1 MSLYGALFT
10 GVSGLNAQ
18 GQKIGII
25 SDNIANVNTV
35 GYKEAKASFESLVV
49 NAATSSAYS
58 PGGVRNNTVQNI
70 SKQGIISSTSA
81 PTDIALSGSGFFVVS
96 ARPDGSGET
105 LYTRAGSFRQD
116 RLGNFVNANGFY
128 LKGWPLDREGRLPGE
143 LGNTNTISS
152 ANLESLEVVNV
163 ESGAGVALATSKVEL
178 GINLNAGEDIYPGPE
193 GVVDMD
199 QLSPNNFGIAADTI
213 IVPDEGYGGAF
224 VPGVPNFGLAT
235 ANNISRGDQLTAVTG
250 SGLSY
255 NYTYGGFTMGRRID
269 VSTNTNIGDNTTYI
283 GPATLPAGAIDTN
296 AASTNVDVDVAAIF
310 GLPGA
315 TAVATLGLA
324 VGSQIRLSGVT
335 VAGSSIPSAQLN
347 TVVTITAVNVPAAG
361 QVRFAVSTPEGAAP
375 LANAA
380 GGTLRVGQFMGN
392 VFDASSATQGFLS
405 STGLTGFTTAAR
417 SFTIS
422 TPSGGSRTFTYTTS
436 SPNAALG
443 QFNNLTN
450 LADAINQATG
460 LTARVVNGRLVV
472 GAEDANESLTFANV
486 DDVGAGTLGGLNWVD
501 ELGLAD
507 VATGTRRFNSMN
519 SLAALVEADSGVSAT
534 VLNPLSES
542 TLEIRAD
549 DPLDTI
555 RFQDFAGPVANFS
568 TNPFTVTAI
577 AAGVATIDVTLG
589 AGHPFLAGQN
599 IILNSAGATAV
610 DGVTAAEMTGT
621 FRVTAVTGTTVTIQV
636 PTASAGPSTA
646 TAGGGVGPFTYQQ
659 TNVGSLLAELG
670 LVTSLNGGAYV
681 RGDTGILGP
690 EYDAG
695 GTVGAN
701 MASGT
706 IVAQFSRT
714 ARIYDSLGTGHDIR
728 FSYLKT
734 ANNEWALEIHGITD
748 GEINSTL
755 VDNQIAV
762 GTIQFNGDG
771 TLRSVSSS
779 LTRPVTINWTNGAVP
794 SVIEFNFG
802 TAGQPIGT
810 TGNLPIGDTDGLS
823 QFDSNYNV
831 AFINQNGAPVGE
843 LVAVTID
850 PEGFVIA
857 SYSNG
862 ETQNLYKL
870 PVADF
875 NNPDG
880 LTPESGNVFS
890 QTRDS
895 GDVNLREAGTSGTGT
910 ITSSALEQSNVDL
923 AEQLTDMIV
932 AQRAYQA
939 NTRVISTS
947 DELLDRLTQL

>member
-81 PTDIALSGSGFFVVS
+81 PTDIAISGAGFFVVS
-96 ARPDGSGET
+96 ARADGSGET

-143 LGNTNTISS
+143 LGNLNTISS

-163 ESGAGVALATSKVEL
+163 ESGAGVALATSQVEL
-178 GINLNAGEDIYPGPE
+178 GINLDAGENIYPGPE

-199 QLSPNNFGIAADTI
+199 PLSTNNFAISADSI
-213 IVPDEGYGGAF
+213 IVPDEGYTPF
-224 VPGVPNFGLAT
+224 VAGIPSFGLAT
-235 ANNISRGDQLTAVTG
+235 TNNIARGDQMTVTTG
-250 SGLSY
+250 SGLTY
-255 NYTYGGFTMGRRID
+255 NYTYGGFTMGRQITT
-269 VSTNTNIGDNTTYI
+269 STNTNIGDSATYI
-283 GPATLPAGAIDTN
+283 GPAALAAGVIDTN
-296 AASTNVDVDVAAIF
+296 ALSTNVDIDVATIF
-310 GLPGA
+310 GLAPA
-315 TAVATLGLA
+315 TAVATLGLT

-335 VAGSSIPSAQLN
+335 IAGTSIPTNQLN
-347 TVVTITAVNVPAAG
+347 TVVTLTAVNVPAAG
-361 QVRFAVSTPEGAAP
+361 QVRFAVATAEGAAP
-375 LANAA
+375 LGNAA
-380 GGTLRVGQFMGN
+380 GGTMRIGPFTGN
-392 VFDASSATQGFLS
+392 VFDASSATQGFLA

-417 SFTIS
+417 SFTIA
-422 TPSGGSRTFTYTTS
+422 TPSTGTHTFTYTTS

-450 LADAINQATG
+450 LADAINQANG

-472 GAEDANESLTFANV
+472 GAEDANESVTFANV
-486 DDVGAGTLGGLNWVD
+486 DAAGSGTLAGLNWVN
-501 ELGLAD
+501 ELGLAN

-519 SLAALVEADSGVSAT
+519 SLASLVEADSGVSAT
-534 VLNPLSES
+534 VLNPLAES

-555 RFQDFAGPVANFS
+555 RFQDYAGPVTNFG
-568 TNPFTVTAI
+568 TNPFSVAAGPIAGTATVT
-577 AAGVATIDVTLG
+577 VTLG
-589 AGHPFLAGQN
+589 AGHPFTAGEN
-599 IILNSAGATAV
+599 VILNSAGATAV
-610 DGVTAAEMTGT
+610 DGITAAELTGT
-621 FRVTAVTGTTVTIQV
+621 FRVTASTATTITIQV
-636 PTASAGPSTA
+636 PTASVGPGTA
-646 TAGGGVGPFTYQQ
+646 TGGGGAGPFTYQE

-670 LVTSLNGGAYV
+670 LVSSLNGAAYT

-695 GTVGAN
+695 ATVGAN
-701 MASGT
+701 MASGD
-706 IVAQFSRT
+706 IVAHFSRT
-714 ARIYDSLGTGHDIR
+714 ARIYDALGTGHDIR

-734 ANNEWALEIHGITD
+734 ANNEWALEIHAVND
-748 GEINSTL
+748 GEINSSL

-779 LTRPVTINWTNGAVP
+779 LTNPVTINWTNGSVP
-794 SVIEFNFG
+794 SVVSFDFG
-802 TAGQPIGT
+802 TAGQPLGT
-810 TGNLPIGDTDGLS
+810 TGNVQIGDTDGLS
-823 QFDSNYNV
+823 QFDANYNV

-843 LVAVTID
+843 LVSVTID
-850 PEGFVIA
+850 EEGFVIA

-870 PVADF
+870 PIADF

-880 LTPESGNVFS
+880 LNPESGNVFT

-910 ITSSALEQSNVDL
+910 VAASALEQSNVDL

-947 DELLDRLTQL
+947 DDLLDRLTQL

>member
-49 NAATSSAYS
+49 NAATASAYS

-81 PTDIALSGSGFFVVS
+81 PTDIALSGNGFFVVS
-96 ARPDGSGET
+96 ARPDGSGEP

-143 LGNTNTISS
+143 LGNLNTISS

-163 ESGAGVALATSKVEL
+163 ESGAGVALATSRVEL
-178 GINLNAGEDIYPGPE
+178 GINLNAGEKIYPGPE

-199 QLSPNNFGIAADTI
+199 RLSPNNFGISADTI
-213 IVPDEGYGGAF
+213 IVPDEGYTGF
-224 VPGVPNFGLAT
+224 VAGVPNFGLAT
-235 ANNISRGDQLTAVTG
+235 TNNISRGDQLTVTTG
-250 SGLSY
+250 SGLTY
-255 NYTYGGFTMGRRID
+255 NYTYGGFTMGRQITT
-269 VSTNTNIGDNTTYI
+269 SAASNIGDNTAYS
-283 GPATLPAGAIDTN
+283 GPATLAAGVIDTN
-296 AASTNVDVDVAAIF
+296 AASTNVDIDVAAIF
-310 GLPGA
+310 GLPAA
-315 TAVATLGLA
+315 TAVSTLGLA
-324 VGSQIRLSGVT
+324 VGSQIRLSNVVIPGT
-335 VAGSSIPSAQLN
+335 SIPSSQLN
-347 TVVTITAVNVPAAG
+347 TVVTLTAVNVPAAG
-361 QVRFAVSTPEGAAP
+361 QVRFAVATPEGAAA
-375 LANAA
+375 LGNSA
-380 GGTLRVGQFMGN
+380 GGTLRVGPFTGN
-392 VFDASSATQGFLS
+392 VFDASSATQAFFG
-405 STGLTGFTTAAR
+405 STGLTGYTTAAR

-422 TPSGGSRTFTYTTS
+422 TPASGSHTFTYTTS

-450 LADAINQATG
+450 LADAINQAQG

-472 GAEDANESLTFANV
+472 GAEDANESVSFANV
-486 DDVGAGTLGGLNWVD
+486 DALGSGALGGLNWVN
-501 ELGLAD
+501 ELGLAN
-507 VATGTRRFNSMN
+507 VSTGTRRFNSMN
-519 SLAALVEADSGVSAT
+519 SLAALAQADAGVSAQIF
-534 VLNPLSES
+534 NPLAES

-555 RFQDFAGPVANFS
+555 RFQDFAGPVINFG
-568 TNPFTVTAI
+568 TNPFSVATI

-589 AGHPFLAGQN
+589 AGHPFQAGQN

-621 FRVTAVTGTTVTIQV
+621 FRVVSVTGTTVRIQV
-636 PTASAGPSTA
+636 PTASAGPATA
-646 TAGGGVGPFTYQQ
+646 TAGGGAGPFTYQQ

-670 LVTSLNGGAYV
+670 LVNSLNGGAYV

-695 GTVGAN
+695 ATVGAN
-701 MASGT
+701 MASGD

-734 ANNEWALEIHGITD
+734 ANNEWALEIHAIQD
-748 GEINSTL
+748 GEINSSL
-755 VDNQIAV
+755 VNNQIAV

-771 TLRSVSSS
+771 TLRSVSTS
-779 LTRPVTINWTNGAVP
+779 LTNPVTINWTNGSVP

-810 TGNLPIGDTDGLS
+810 PGNLPIGDTDGLS

-850 PEGFVIA
+850 AEGFVIA

-870 PVADF
+870 PIADF

-880 LTPESGNVFS
+880 LNPESGNVFT

-910 ITSSALEQSNVDL
+910 ITASALEQSNVDL